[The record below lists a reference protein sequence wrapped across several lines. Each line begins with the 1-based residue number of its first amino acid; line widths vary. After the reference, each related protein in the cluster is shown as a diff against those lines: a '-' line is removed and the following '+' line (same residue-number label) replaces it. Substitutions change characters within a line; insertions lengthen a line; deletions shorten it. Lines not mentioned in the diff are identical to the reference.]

1 MTVRL
6 TQSRSGYPRRSRQPF
21 PTGAGHPPG
30 EEDPARGDG
39 TPPDG
44 SVSGAV
50 TARPE
55 PAGSGSRLADRQAV
69 RAARRTRRN
78 LAILCGLVVAVCLVL
93 TILIVD
99 MARTRT
105 TGGQSSLSLPA
116 LSGTHVL
123 SSSPAPT
130 LETRDAPASERG
142 AAFPARSERAPAT

>member
-78 LAILCGLVVAVCLVL
+78 LAILCGLVVLVCLVL

-99 MARTRT
+99 MARNRPPGAEITVPAST
-105 TGGQSSLSLPA
+105 ASAPPASA
-116 LSGTHVL
+116 LSHRLTTDSVI
-123 SSSPAPT
+123 PN
-130 LETRDAPASERG
+130 RG
-142 AAFPARSERAPAT
+142 ASAPEGGNP